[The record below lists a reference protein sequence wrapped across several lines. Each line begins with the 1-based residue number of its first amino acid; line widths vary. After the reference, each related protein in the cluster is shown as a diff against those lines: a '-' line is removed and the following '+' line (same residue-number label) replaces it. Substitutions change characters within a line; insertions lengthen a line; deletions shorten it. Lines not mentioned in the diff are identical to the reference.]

1 MQHTPDKV
9 VAGGHVE
16 LIEKPKNLWKDRSL
30 VNIGPNLKGF
40 PENQLATTPSIEGQ
54 CLRCTRSVRL
64 DESYHSASGVGL
76 PAGDFCV
83 LDFGVNRTGFA
94 GTSRLALRQL
104 FYVAGGG

>member
-16 LIEKPKNLWKDRSL
+16 SIEEPKNLWKDRSL

-64 DESYHSASGVGL
+64 DESYHSAMTSGCRRRT
-76 PAGDFCV
+76 FV